1 MPFDRPVAEV
11 IRARFACRAYKRI
24 PVAAEQARRLEAAIA
39 SLHAG
44 PLNTPLRF
52 ELALAM
58 PHDPKALRSLGTYGL
73 IRDPAGFIIGAVR
86 PGPGSLED
94 FGYGMEY
101 LVLYATSLGL
111 DTCWLGGNFTKG
123 SFAKRIGATADEIVP
138 GVASIGYAADQIRSR
153 DPLRLAVKSDTRRPW
168 SDLFFESD
176 FTTPLPEET
185 AGAYAPVLEMAR
197 LAPSSHN
204 YQPWRIVRDNGRY
217 HFYLQRTLGY
227 GPDSPMFRLLGVADL
242 QRVDMG
248 IAMSHFELAA
258 RELGLEGQ
266 WERHESDLRQGD
278 VSPEYVVT
286 WRG

>member
-1 MPFDRPVAEV
+1 MPFDHPIAEV
-11 IRARFACRAYKRI
+11 IRARFACRAYQRI
-24 PVAAEQARRLEAAIA
+24 PVAAEQASRLEVVSA

-52 ELALAM
+52 VLALAM

-86 PGPGSLED
+86 PGPSSLED

-101 LVLYATSLGL
+101 LVLYATSLGI

-123 SFAKRIGATADEIVP
+123 SFAKRIGATGDEFVP
-138 GVASIGYAADQIRSR
+138 GVVSIGYAADQIRSR
-153 DPLRLAVKSDTRRPW
+153 DPLRLRVKSDTRRPW

-176 FTTPLPEET
+176 FTTPLSQET
-185 AGAYAPVLEMAR
+185 AGAYALPLEMTR
-197 LAPSSHN
+197 LSPSGHN
-204 YQPWRIVRDNGRY
+204 YQPWRILRDEDRY
-217 HFYLQRTLGY
+217 YFYLQRTPGY

-242 QRVDMG
+242 QRVEMG
-248 IAMSHFELAA
+248 IAMCHFELAA
-258 RELGLEGQ
+258 RELGVEGH
-266 WERHESDLRQGD
+266 WERQEPDLRKGD